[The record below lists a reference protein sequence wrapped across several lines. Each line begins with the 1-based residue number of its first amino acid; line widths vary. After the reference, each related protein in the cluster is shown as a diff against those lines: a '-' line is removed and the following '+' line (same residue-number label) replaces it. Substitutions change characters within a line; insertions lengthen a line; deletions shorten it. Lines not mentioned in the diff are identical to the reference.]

1 MPFTKERKAACGAI
15 KPISA
20 VAFHYMDEVGVV
32 AVIPS
37 HRSLLSAPLFEA
49 IGVTSV
55 VGGTSI
61 MALALLPFCS
71 CHPGARMVTDSPAG
85 WVIPCTFP
93 CAANTRMF
101 RLRGQSETWQ
111 NLAT

>member
-1 MPFTKERKAACGAI
+1 MPFTKERKAACGVI
-15 KPISA
+15 KPISS

-37 HRSLLSAPLFEA
+37 HWSLLSALLFQA

-71 CHPGARMVTDSPAG
+71 CHSGARMVTDSPAG
-85 WVIPCTFP
+85 WVFPCTLS
-93 CAANTRMF
+93 CEGKTRMF
-101 RLRGQSETWQ
+101 RLRG
-111 NLAT
+111 